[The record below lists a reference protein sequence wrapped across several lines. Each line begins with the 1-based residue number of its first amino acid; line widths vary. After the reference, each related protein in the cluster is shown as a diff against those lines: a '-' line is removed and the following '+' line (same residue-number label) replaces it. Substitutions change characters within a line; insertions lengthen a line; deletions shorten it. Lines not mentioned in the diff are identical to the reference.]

1 MEALSNHVP
10 VCRDPFRGS
19 WSRQGHP
26 SGAPGRNHG
35 YAPHLHRETCS
46 EPILA
51 RARPLGEK
59 ARAFMDQGELV
70 PDELVLEMLFD
81 RVAKEDCA
89 KGYLLDGFPRTLGQA
104 EALGHRLGEL
114 EAHGGKYRCAGRGH
128 RKAHRGQALLQRLRN
143 DLSLVLPPAPKRRDL
158 RQVLWDI
165 DPAQGRHEGSCA
177 HAPTRISRER
187 PNLWLITTHS
197 RSGLCTVDGQ
207 NAPDDVFIA
216 SLACLGVNPVEQE
229 AMQSDSSH
237 SSADRDAR
245 KGAQGGGATR

>member
-1 MEALSNHVP
+1 MSQSVVILL
-10 VCRDPFRGS
+10 
-19 WSRQGHP
+19 
-26 SGAPGRNHG
+26 GAPGAGKGTQAVRL
-35 YAPHLHRETCS
+35 AETMDMPHISTGDLF
-46 EPILA
+46 
-51 RARPLGEK
+51 RANLGEGTPLGEK

-104 EALGHRLGEL
+104 DALGHRLGEL
-114 EAHGGKYRCAGRGH
+114 QPTVVNIDVPDEAIEKRIVDRRSCKDCGTIYHLSFHPPQKDGICDKCSGTLTQ
-128 RKAHRGQALLQRLRN
+128 RKDDTKEVVRTRLQEYHEKTQP
-143 DLSLVLPPAPKRRDL
+143 LVDYYTL
-158 RQVLWDI
+158 
-165 DPAQGRHEGSCA
+165 
-177 HAPTRISRER
+177 
-187 PNLWLITTHS
+187 